1 MRWRMGWG
9 VKAAAQTLLPTPSQ
23 AGGKELLGGGSA
35 EAGGCHSLQAPLR
48 GSGGREAWC
57 GGVGLGPRVG
67 AEREEA
73 PKSMT
78 QGIIFLGL
86 CTQCLVCKAG

>member
-1 MRWRMGWG
+1 M
-9 VKAAAQTLLPTPSQ
+9 
-23 AGGKELLGGGSA
+23 
-35 EAGGCHSLQAPLR
+35 
-48 GSGGREAWC
+48 
-57 GGVGLGPRVG
+57 GPRVG